1 MRDMR
6 LDKRTILTE
15 TFPKLGSTAP
25 AATPSSLIII
35 IIIVSIADYF
45 SALSH
50 ARVFDDISQALEN
63 QWIRDIRNITTIF
76 PQSVWGFG
84 SKSSVLHYYRPLM
97 HLFYTFNY
105 YLLKIETWIMISTN
119 RITNEYA
126 HKSLLVL
133 TGESTAYQ

>member
-25 AATPSSLIII
+25 AATPLRLTII
-35 IIIVSIADYF
+35 IIIVSLAVYF
-45 SALSH
+45 KALFH
-50 ARVFDDISQALEN
+50 AFVFDDISQVLEN
-63 QWIRDIRNITTIF
+63 QWIRDIRNVTAIF
-76 PQSVWGFG
+76 SQRLWGFS
-84 SKSSVLHYYRPLM
+84 SKAIVLHYYRLLM

-105 YLLKIETWIMISTN
+105 YLLKIEAWIMISTN
-119 RITNEYA
+119 RITNEYS

-133 TGESTAYQ
+133 TGESEAYQ

>member
-25 AATPSSLIII
+25 AATPLRLTII
-35 IIIVSIADYF
+35 IIIVSVTVYCN
-45 SALSH
+45 ALFN
-50 ARVFDDISQALEN
+50 AFVFDDISQVLEN
-63 QWIRDIRNITTIF
+63 QWIRDIRNITAIF
-76 PQSVWGFG
+76 SQSVWGFS
-84 SKSSVLHYYRPLM
+84 SKASVLHYYRPLM
-97 HLFYTFNY
+97 HRVYTFNC
-105 YLLKIETWIMISTN
+105 YLLKIEAWIMFSTN
-119 RITNEYA
+119 RITNEHA

>member
-15 TFPKLGSTAP
+15 PFPKLGSTAP
-25 AATPSSLIII
+25 AATPLRLIII
-35 IIIVSIADYF
+35 IIIVSIANYF
-45 SALSH
+45 SALFH
-50 ARVFDDISQALEN
+50 ACVFDDVSQVLEK
-63 QWIRDIRNITTIF
+63 QGIRDIRNITAIF
-76 PQSVWGFG
+76 PQSLWGFN
-84 SKSSVLHYYRPLM
+84 SKASVLHYYRPLM

-105 YLLKIETWIMISTN
+105 YLLKIEAWIMITTN

-126 HKSLLVL
+126 HIPLLVL